1 VPPHAVAP
9 GTRLVDRYRL
19 EDPLGEG
26 GGTSV
31 WRAHDEVLD
40 RLVSVRLL
48 SGARSGAT
56 LAAARAAAGLSDP
69 RFLRVLDANEV
80 DGLTYVVTEWVAA
93 DTLSALVADEP
104 MRPDEAHHLAHEV
117 AEALSAAHV
126 AGLAHLCLVPD
137 AVLRTHHGQVKV
149 SGLAVDAAALGVTV
163 PADPAECARLDAR
176 GGAAVLYAALTG
188 KWPTRETGAVEP
200 VQLPEAPRENGKLCT
215 PRQVRPRIP
224 ADLDRI
230 TQRGLSEPGRADAL
244 VTPSG
249 LAAALAATSV
259 TTRIPVIDD
268 PPPAAQFDGPVEEAA
283 PRRRGIAG
291 RLGWA
296 AAILLLV
303 VGLALVGWQVAL
315 SLGDQAN
322 GSDGGSGSPSTSAR
336 SAAILKVAGVTDF
349 DPEGD
354 RTENGDRVARIIDG
368 NPATTWITKTYRQP
382 FGPTGL
388 KDGVGVI
395 LDLGAVKDVSEVQVQ
410 LEGTGT
416 TVQLRTAQDASDRL
430 ADFTQVAQAAGA
442 GTSATLKPDRP
453 VHARYLLLWL
463 TALPQADG
471 GYRGTIAEVVVKG

>member
-1 VPPHAVAP
+1 
-9 GTRLVDRYRL
+9 
-19 EDPLGEG
+19 
-26 GGTSV
+26 
-31 WRAHDEVLD
+31 
-40 RLVSVRLL
+40 
-48 SGARSGAT
+48 
-56 LAAARAAAGLSDP
+56 
-69 RFLRVLDANEV
+69 
-80 DGLTYVVTEWVAA
+80 
-93 DTLSALVADEP
+93 

-200 VQLPEAPRENGKLCT
+200 VPLPEAPRENGKLCT

-230 TQRGLSEPGRADAL
+230 TQRGLAEPGRADAI

-259 TTRIPVIDD
+259 TTRIPVVDD
-268 PPPAAQFDGPVEEAA
+268 GPPPAAQLDGPVEEAA

-322 GSDGGSGSPSTSAR
+322 GSDGGSGGSPSASAR

-368 NPATTWITKTYRQP
+368 NPATTWTTKTYRQP
-382 FGPTGL
+382 FGPAGL

-430 ADFTQVAQAAGA
+430 ADFTQVAEAAGA
-442 GTSATLKPDRP
+442 GTSASLKPDRP
-453 VHARYLLLWL
+453 VRARYLLLWL
-463 TALPQADG
+463 TALPQADA